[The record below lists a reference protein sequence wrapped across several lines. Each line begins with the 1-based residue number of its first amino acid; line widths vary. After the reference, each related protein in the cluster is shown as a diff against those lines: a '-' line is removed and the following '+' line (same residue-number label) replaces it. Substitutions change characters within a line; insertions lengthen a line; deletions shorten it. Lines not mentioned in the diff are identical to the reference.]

1 MQDKHAGLASM
12 EEATHIFGYRLVS
25 LARRWRRFVDMR
37 LAEAGL
43 TDATWVPL
51 MHLYRNGDGI
61 SQKELAS
68 RAGLD
73 KSTLVR
79 LLDLLVEKSLL
90 ERRVDTEDR
99 RARLIYLTDAGRRQV
114 DEINTLVVATECEA
128 LGGLDEST
136 VLQMLN
142 YFESIETRLDLAL
155 ENPQQ

>member
-1 MQDKHAGLASM
+1 MHDEYSALPVQEGAADV
-12 EEATHIFGYRLVS
+12 FGYRLVS
-25 LARRWRRFVDMR
+25 LARKWRRFVDKR

-43 TDATWVPL
+43 SDATWVPL

-68 RAGLD
+68 RVGLD

-90 ERRVDTEDR
+90 ERRVNAEDR
-99 RARLIYLTDAGRRQV
+99 RGRLIYLTEAGRHQV

-128 LGGLDEST
+128 LGNLDESAL
-136 VLQMLN
+136 LQMLN
-142 YFESIETRLDLAL
+142 YFESIEARLELAQ
-155 ENPQQ
+155 ENPR